1 MVSYI
6 KSRNER
12 TLLSSA
18 CKTQNFNKDSLSGVP
33 DLFDRNKILSGGDL
47 SHYQVP
53 HCIRFFFILFD
64 LCLFITIFNFILN
77 YVPIVTLPIIKFDF
91 C

>member
-1 MVSYI
+1 MYDIDGENCVTKHQVKSVLNILVSYL

-47 SHYQVP
+47 SHHQVP
-53 HCIRFFFILFD
+53 HCIRVFFYF
-64 LCLFITIFNFILN
+64 
-77 YVPIVTLPIIKFDF
+77 V
-91 C
+91 